1 MDKWNIYSIWIFT
14 YLLDKRIDVLYFML
28 RGLYV
33 NVYKDYHLLMNVET
47 AQHSATR
54 IIIIIQ
60 NETPKYHNMCSNEIV
75 LFLLL
80 D

>member
-1 MDKWNIYSIWIFT
+1 
-14 YLLDKRIDVLYFML
+14 ML

-54 IIIIIQ
+54 IIIMIQ

-75 LFLLL
+75 LLLLL